1 MKRTDWAERPE
12 RSNLALLRVMTWLSL
27 RLGRPFGRVLLWLIA
42 VYFVAAS
49 PEARRA
55 SRDYLQRALGRPAT
69 LREVFGHMFTFA
81 TTIHDRIYLISGRF
95 DLFDIELQGQ
105 HHVHDVLAQGRGAF
119 LLGAHLGSFEVVRA
133 LGRTVPHLRVA
144 VAMYEENARNINA
157 AVAAINPAAAPEVI
171 PLGRVDAMLQVREAL
186 DDNRLVGML
195 ADRTLLRDAGPSV
208 QQMDFLGSPA
218 AFPVGPLHMA
228 AMLKRPVL
236 FMTGLHLGGNRY
248 AVHFDPL
255 ADFTDVRREDRAAAV
270 QAALARYVERVE
282 HYCRIAPY
290 NWFNYF
296 DFWQDADAAGAQDH
310 APAERQTT
318 PTP

>member
-27 RLGRPFGRVLLWLIA
+27 RLGRPFGRALLWLIA

-49 PEARRA
+49 PAARRA
-55 SRDYLQRALGRPAT
+55 SRDYLRRALGRPAK
-69 LREVFGHMFTFA
+69 LRDVFRHMFTFG

-95 DLFDIELQGQ
+95 DLFDVELQGQ
-105 HHVHDVLAQGRGAF
+105 QHIHDVLERGRGAF

-133 LGRTVPHLRVA
+133 LGRTVPNLRVA

-195 ADRTLLRDAGPSV
+195 ADRTLLRDAGPSI
-208 QQMDFLGSPA
+208 QRRDFLGSPA
-218 AFPVGPLHMA
+218 AFPLGPLHMA

-255 ADFTDVRREDRAAAV
+255 ADFTNVRREDRAAAV

-282 HYCRIAPY
+282 HYCRAAPY

-296 DFWQDADAAGAQDH
+296 DFWQDADAAGAQN
-310 APAERQTT
+310 PTLAEHQTT
-318 PTP
+318 QTP

>member
-27 RLGRPFGRVLLWLIA
+27 RLGRPFGRVLLRLIA
-42 VYFVAAS
+42 LYFVAAS
-49 PEARRA
+49 PAARRA
-55 SRDYLQRALGRPAT
+55 SREYLQRALGRPAT
-69 LREVFGHMFTFA
+69 PREVFRHMFTFA

-95 DLFDIELQGQ
+95 DLFDIRLQGQ

-171 PLGRVDAMLQVREAL
+171 PLGQVDAMLQVREAL

-218 AFPVGPLHMA
+218 AFPLGPLHMA

-255 ADFTDVRREDRAAAV
+255 ADFTDVRREDRTAAV

-282 HYCRIAPY
+282 HYCRVAPY

-296 DFWQDADAAGAQDH
+296 DFWQDSDASGAQDH
-310 APAERQTT
+310 APADRQTT

>member
-27 RLGRPFGRVLLWLIA
+27 RLGRPFGRALLWLIA

-49 PEARRA
+49 PAARRA
-55 SRDYLQRALGRPAT
+55 SRDYLRRALGRPAT
-69 LREVFGHMFTFA
+69 LRDVFRHMFTFG

-95 DLFDIELQGQ
+95 DLFDVELQGQ
-105 HHVHDVLAQGRGAF
+105 QHIHDVLARGRGAF

-133 LGRTVPHLRVA
+133 LGRTVPNLRVA

-195 ADRTLLRDAGPSV
+195 ADRTLLRDAGPSI
-208 QQMDFLGSPA
+208 QRRDFLGSPA
-218 AFPVGPLHMA
+218 AFPLGPLHMA

-270 QAALARYVERVE
+270 QAGLGHYVERVE
-282 HYCRIAPY
+282 HYCRAAPY

-296 DFWQDADAAGAQDH
+296 DFWQDADAAGAQNPT
-310 APAERQTT
+310 PAEHQTT
-318 PTP
+318 QTP

>member
-27 RLGRPFGRVLLWLIA
+27 RLGRPFGRALLWLIA

-49 PEARRA
+49 PAARRA
-55 SRDYLQRALGRPAT
+55 SRDYLRRALGRPAT
-69 LREVFGHMFTFA
+69 LRDVFRHMFTFG

-95 DLFDIELQGQ
+95 DLFDVELQGQ
-105 HHVHDVLAQGRGAF
+105 QHIHDVLARGRGAF

-133 LGRTVPHLRVA
+133 LGRTVPNLRVA

-195 ADRTLLRDAGPSV
+195 ADRTLLRDAGPSI
-208 QQMDFLGSPA
+208 QRRDFLGSPA
-218 AFPVGPLHMA
+218 AFPLGPLHMA

-255 ADFTDVRREDRAAAV
+255 ADFTNVRREDRAAAV

-282 HYCRIAPY
+282 HYCRAAPY

-296 DFWQDADAAGAQDH
+296 DFWQDADAAGAQN
-310 APAERQTT
+310 PTLAEHQTT
-318 PTP
+318 QTP